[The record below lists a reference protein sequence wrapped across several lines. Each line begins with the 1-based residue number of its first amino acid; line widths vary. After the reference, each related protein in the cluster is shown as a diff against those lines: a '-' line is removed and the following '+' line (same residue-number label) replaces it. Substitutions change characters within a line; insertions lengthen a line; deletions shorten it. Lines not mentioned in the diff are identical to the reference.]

1 MTNTATRQQDRLAR
15 MGSVLAEAGVDLLLV
30 APSAD
35 LRYLIGYGA
44 HASERPALLAVMPDA
59 APLILLP
66 ALEAP
71 RLAAVNVVDVVPYS
85 ETEDPIARLAGS
97 LPELPAAAL
106 VAISDQTWAGV
117 LLRLQRHFP
126 AATFTPAS
134 TLLRNLRMRKD
145 AAEIALLTDAGAKA
159 DSAFAQLVELRFSG
173 RTERELARELQKL
186 LDSQGLETAQ
196 WGPSVASG
204 PNSSSPH
211 HITGN
216 REIHEGDSVVLDF
229 GGQIDGYQADMTR
242 TVHVGTPDHE
252 FVQVYNVVRRAQQA
266 GVEAALVGSTAESVD
281 RATRA
286 IIDEAGYGDYFLHR
300 TGHGVGLEV
309 HEEPYMVHGNGLP
322 LESGMVFSVEPG
334 VYLPGR
340 FGVRVEDIVTTTD
353 DAAVRLNNATRDLV
367 IVH

>member
-1 MTNTATRQQDRLAR
+1 
-15 MGSVLAEAGVDLLLV
+15 
-30 APSAD
+30 
-35 LRYLIGYGA
+35 
-44 HASERPALLAVMPDA
+44 LAVMPDA
-59 APLILLP
+59 APLMLLP

-71 RLAAVNVVDVVPYS
+71 RLAAVNTLDVVSYG
-85 ETEDPIARLAGS
+85 ETDDPIARLAGS
-97 LPELPAAAL
+97 LPELPVAAL
-106 VAISDQTWAGV
+106 VAISDQTWASV
-117 LLRLQRHFP
+117 LLRLQRHFSG
-126 AATFTPAS
+126 ATFTPAS

-159 DSAFAQLVELRFSG
+159 DSAFAQLVQLRFSG
-173 RTERELARELQKL
+173 RTECELARELQNL
-186 LDSQGLETAQ
+186 LDRQGLEMAA

-229 GGQIDGYQADMTR
+229 GGQINGYQADMTR

-252 FVQVYNVVRRAQQA
+252 FVQVYNVVRRSQQA
-266 GVEAALVGSTAESVD
+266 GVEAAQVGSIAESVD
-281 RATRA
+281 YATRA
-286 IIDEAGYGDYFLHR
+286 IIDDAGYGDYFIHR

-309 HEEPYMVHGNGLP
+309 HEEPYMVDGNALP

-340 FGVRVEDIVTTTD
+340 FGVRVEDIVATTD
-353 DAAVRLNNATRDLV
+353 DGPVRLNSATRDLV

>member
-1 MTNTATRQQDRLAR
+1 MKNTAATQPDRLMR
-15 MGSVLAEAGVDLLLV
+15 MGSVLAQAGVDLLLV

-35 LRYLIGYGA
+35 LRYLIGYQA
-44 HASERPALLAVMPDA
+44 HATERPALLAVRPDA
-59 APLILLP
+59 APLMLLP

-71 RLAAVNVVDVVPYS
+71 RLTNMNIVDVVSYG
-85 ETEDPIARLAGS
+85 ETDDPIARLADSMPG
-97 LPELPAAAL
+97 LPVAAL
-106 VAISDQTWAGV
+106 VAVTDQTWASV

-126 AATFTPAS
+126 GATFTLAS
-134 TLLRNLRMRKD
+134 ALMRKLRMRKD
-145 AAEIALLTDAGAKA
+145 EAEIALLTDAGAKA
-159 DSAFAQLVELRFSG
+159 DSAFAHLLELRFSG
-173 RTERELARELQKL
+173 HTERELARELRNL
-186 LDSQGLETAQ
+186 LDGQGLETAE

-242 TVHVGTPDHE
+242 TVHVGTPDPE
-252 FVQVYNVVRRAQQA
+252 FEQVYNVVRRAQQA
-266 GVEAALVGSTAESVD
+266 GVEAARVGSTAESVD

-286 IIDEAGYGDYFLHR
+286 TIDDAGYGDYFIHR

-309 HEEPYMVHGNGLP
+309 HEEPYMVHGNGLA

-340 FGVRVEDIVTTTD
+340 FGVRVEDIVATTD
-353 DAAVRLNNATRDLV
+353 DAVVRLNNATRDLV